1 MLLVETAVLFV
12 LLAGVSREASL
23 LGTMGKVDLGT
34 GERSH
39 RWAYACA
46 GVRLHV

>member
-1 MLLVETAVLFV
+1 MLLVETVLFV
-12 LLAGVSREASL
+12 LLAGVSREASR

-34 GERSH
+34 GERSQ
-39 RWAYACA
+39 RWVYACA